1 MGQVRGWISQKRM
14 SEHLLRFEIRRTPV
28 RHVLDL
34 GRGQRS
40 MTMNEPYRSVA
51 STTPLDLRTT
61 NREGGLGSSSSS
73 SSSLPVTAAGC
84 DRTTASD
91 RVPDA
96 ADETS
101 TSAGSRVAE
110 HRAHA
115 PTTSGSETPLF
126 GDTNSHRR
134 HGGPVARRTLDKTPS
149 SSLPLRKRPFR
160 GEAETLMPP
169 SLPPDTGH
177 RVLSPAETTDT
188 TRGASECFKARV
200 TDERRVDGEA
210 VAAAKHSRLEQPTG
224 PLPDGFPPGHA
235 HAFNSYGESYDRC

>member
-1 MGQVRGWISQKRM
+1 M
-14 SEHLLRFEIRRTPV
+14 SEHLLRFEIRPTPV

-40 MTMNEPYRSVA
+40 MTMNDPYRSVA

-61 NREGGLGSSSSS
+61 NREGGIGSSSN
-73 SSSLPVTAAGC
+73 SLPVTAADC

-91 RVPDA
+91 RAPDA
-96 ADETS
+96 ETS

-115 PTTSGSETPLF
+115 STTSRSETPLLR
-126 GDTNSHRR
+126 DTNSNRR
-134 HGGPVARRTLDKTPS
+134 HGGPVERRTLDKTPS

-160 GEAETLMPP
+160 GEAETLIPP
-169 SLPPDTGH
+169 SLPRYTGH
-177 RVLSPAETTDT
+177 QLLSPAETTDT
-188 TRGASECFKARV
+188 THGASECFKARV
-200 TDERRVDGEA
+200 TDERRVGGA
-210 VAAAKHSRLEQPTG
+210 AAAAKHSRLEPPTG

-235 HAFNSYGESYDRC
+235 HRFNSYGKSYDRC